1 MSRLRQ
7 TAKAVQFKHESTE
20 EEDDDDEQ
28 PQQRESTRR
37 SMHSYGDNGG
47 IGSGVPAFLAKLWR
61 LVDDA
66 ETNQLICWTKDGH
79 SFVIQNQAQFAR
91 ELLPLNYKHNNMASF
106 IRQLNMYGFHK
117 ITSIDNG
124 GLRFDR
130 DEIEFSHPFFKR
142 NSPYLLDQIKRKISN
157 NKNGEDKSALK
168 TEAVSK
174 ILSDV
179 KVMRGRQDNLDSRFS
194 AMKQENEVLWREI
207 ASLRQ
212 KHAKQQQIVNKLIQ
226 FLISIVQP
234 SRNMSGV
241 KRHMQLMIN
250 DAPENDRARTTSET
264 ESEGGGGPVIHELSE
279 ELLDEVM
286 NPSPTGYTGAA
297 LYDQESVSP
306 LAVERPRSNI
316 SVSSHNVDYS
326 NQSVEDLLIPGN
338 GPSASNL
345 LTAGSASPMASS
357 LSGSP
362 AQHVVYTVTEAPDSH
377 VQELPNSP
385 PYNED
390 HNVLTTPMVREEERK
405 RLELK
410 EKNKQR
416 RQAGDQQMLDSG
428 AILVEDV
435 LPKAQRSRAQL
446 KSDAQSPKVMP
457 QPVLIKSEP
466 ENNAGLL
473 GLINPTNSDMYDVNF
488 ISEDMPT
495 DLFENPSLLPTG
507 IEEAAKL
514 DQQQKFGQSTVNNGK
529 FANNFGVPATS
540 SSSSTLLD
548 ANQASTSKAAAAAK
562 AQAQAQATE
571 EEAAMA
577 VAKYT
582 GGENGVSRDPNN
594 GHQLLRMASVFV
606 DGINF
611 SSRVVSHNQE
621 HFNSSCCSDDVHGH
635 LDNMQD
641 ELESLKD
648 LLRGDGVAIDQNML
662 MGAPGRTPIFQ
673 LTEDELLLKLFNDSD
688 LLDNYGLSFP
698 NDSMSSTEKKAPSGN
713 ELISYQPNMFDL
725 SDILDTDD
733 GNKNAEANS
742 RQLQSQSSILNT
754 PRHDV

>member
-1 MSRLRQ
+1 MSRRSS
-7 TAKAVQFKHESTE
+7 AKAVQFKHESEE
-20 EEDDDDEQ
+20 EEDDEEEQ
-28 PQQRESTRR
+28 LPSRR
-37 SMHSYGDNGG
+37 MHSYGDAAT

-66 ETNQLICWTKDGH
+66 DTNRLICWTKDGQ
-79 SFVIQNQAQFAR
+79 SFVIQNQAQFAK

-142 NSPYLLDQIKRKISN
+142 NSPFLLDQIKRKISN
-157 NKNGEDKSALK
+157 NKNGDDKSVLK
-168 TEAVSK
+168 QEAVSK

-250 DAPENDRARTTSET
+250 DTPEIDRARTTSET

-286 NPSPTGYTGAA
+286 NPSPAGYTAA
-297 LYDQESVSP
+297 SQYDQESVSP

-316 SVSSHNVDYS
+316 SISSHNVDYS
-326 NQSVEDLLIPGN
+326 NQSVEDLLLQGN
-338 GPSASNL
+338 GTAGGNL
-345 LTAGSASPMASS
+345 LVGGATSPMAQSVS
-357 LSGSP
+357 QSP
-362 AQHVVYTVTEAPDSH
+362 AQQVVYTVTEAPDSH
-377 VQELPNSP
+377 VQEVPNSP
-385 PYNED
+385 PYHEEQ
-390 HNVLTTPMVREEERK
+390 NVLTTPMVREQEQK
-405 RLELK
+405 RQQLK
-410 EKNKQR
+410 EQNRLR
-416 RQAGDQQMLDSG
+416 RQTGDIVIDAGELLVDSSS
-428 AILVEDV
+428 
-435 LPKAQRSRAQL
+435 PKAQRTSSQHSRQP
-446 KSDAQSPKVMP
+446 DVMV
-457 QPVLIKSEP
+457 QPMIIKSEP
-466 ENNAGLL
+466 ENSSGLMELMTPANADLY
-473 GLINPTNSDMYDVNF
+473 NVNF

-495 DLFENPSLLPTG
+495 DIFEDTLLPDG
-507 IEEAAKL
+507 VAEAAKL
-514 DQQQKFGQSTVNNGK
+514 DQQQKFGQTTVSSGK
-529 FANNFGVPATS
+529 FASNFDVPTN
-540 SSSSTLLD
+540 STLLD
-548 ANQASTSKAAAAAK
+548 ANQASTSKAAAK
-562 AQAQAQATE
+562 AQASE
-571 EEAAMA
+571 EKGMA

-582 GGENGVSRDPNN
+582 GAENGSNRDPNT
-594 GHQLLRMASVFV
+594 GQLLRMASVLV
-606 DGINF
+606 DQKHSN
-611 SSRVVSHNQE
+611 SSRISHNQAA
-621 HFNSSCCSDDVHGH
+621 NSYCCSDDLHGH

-641 ELESLKD
+641 ELETLKD

-662 MGAPGRTPIFQ
+662 LG
-673 LTEDELLLKLFNDSD
+673 LFNDSD
-688 LLDNYGLSFP
+688 LMDNYGLSFP
-698 NDSMSSTEKKAPSGN
+698 NDSMSSEKKAPSGS
-713 ELISYQPNMFDL
+713 ELISYQPMYDL

-733 GNKNAEANS
+733 GNKDQEAS
-742 RQLQSQSSILNT
+742 RRQLQTQSSVLNT
-754 PRHDV
+754 PRHEL

>member
-1 MSRLRQ
+1 MSRRSS
-7 TAKAVQFKHESTE
+7 AKAVQFKHESEE
-20 EEDDDDEQ
+20 EEDDEEEQ
-28 PQQRESTRR
+28 LPSRR
-37 SMHSYGDNGG
+37 MHSYGDAAT

-66 ETNQLICWTKDGH
+66 DTNRLICWTKDGQ
-79 SFVIQNQAQFAR
+79 SFVIQNQAQFAK

-142 NSPYLLDQIKRKISN
+142 NSPFLLDQIKRKISN
-157 NKNGEDKSALK
+157 NKNGDDKSVLK
-168 TEAVSK
+168 QEAVSK

-250 DAPENDRARTTSET
+250 DTPEIDRARTTSET

-286 NPSPTGYTGAA
+286 NPSPAGYTAA
-297 LYDQESVSP
+297 SQYDQESVSP

-316 SVSSHNVDYS
+316 SISSHNVDYS
-326 NQSVEDLLIPGN
+326 NQSVEDLLLQGN
-338 GPSASNL
+338 GTAGGNL
-345 LTAGSASPMASS
+345 LVGGATSPMAQSVS
-357 LSGSP
+357 QSP
-362 AQHVVYTVTEAPDSH
+362 SQHVVYTVTEAPDSH
-377 VQELPNSP
+377 VQEVPNSP
-385 PYNED
+385 PYHEEQ
-390 HNVLTTPMVREEERK
+390 NVLTTPMVREQEQK
-405 RLELK
+405 RQQLK
-410 EKNKQR
+410 EQNKLR
-416 RQAGDQQMLDSG
+416 RQTGDIVIDAGE
-428 AILVEDV
+428 ILVD
-435 LPKAQRSRAQL
+435 S
-446 KSDAQSPKVMP
+446 SSPKTQRTSSQHSRQPDVMV
-457 QPVLIKSEP
+457 QPMIIKSEP
-466 ENNAGLL
+466 ENSSGLMELMTPANADLY
-473 GLINPTNSDMYDVNF
+473 NVNF

-495 DLFENPSLLPTG
+495 DIFEDALLPDG
-507 IEEAAKL
+507 VSEATKL
-514 DQQQKFGQSTVNNGK
+514 DQQQKFGQTTVSSGK
-529 FANNFGVPATS
+529 FASNFDVPTN
-540 SSSSTLLD
+540 STLLD
-548 ANQASTSKAAAAAK
+548 ANQASTSKAAAK
-562 AQAQAQATE
+562 AQASE
-571 EEAAMA
+571 EEGLA

-582 GGENGVSRDPNN
+582 GAENGSNRDPNT
-594 GHQLLRMASVFV
+594 GQLLRMASV
-606 DGINF
+606 
-611 SSRVVSHNQE
+611 
-621 HFNSSCCSDDVHGH
+621 DDLHGH

-641 ELESLKD
+641 ELETLKD

-662 MGAPGRTPIFQ
+662 MG
-673 LTEDELLLKLFNDSD
+673 LFNDSD
-688 LLDNYGLSFP
+688 LMDNYGLSFP
-698 NDSMSSTEKKAPSGN
+698 NDSMSSEKKAPSGS
-713 ELISYQPNMFDL
+713 ELISYQPMYDL

-733 GNKNAEANS
+733 GNKDQEAIR
-742 RQLQSQSSILNT
+742 RQLQTQSSVLNT
-754 PRHDV
+754 PRHEL

>member
-1 MSRLRQ
+1 MSRRSS
-7 TAKAVQFKHESTE
+7 AKAVQFKHESEE
-20 EEDDDDEQ
+20 EEDDEEEQ
-28 PQQRESTRR
+28 LPSRR
-37 SMHSYGDNGG
+37 MHSYGDAAT

-66 ETNQLICWTKDGH
+66 DTNRLICWTKDGQ
-79 SFVIQNQAQFAR
+79 SFVIQNQAQFAK

-142 NSPYLLDQIKRKISN
+142 NSPFLLDQIKRKISN
-157 NKNGEDKSALK
+157 NKNGDDKSVLK
-168 TEAVSK
+168 QEAVSK

-250 DAPENDRARTTSET
+250 DTPEIDRARTTSET

-286 NPSPTGYTGAA
+286 NPSPAGYTAA
-297 LYDQESVSP
+297 SQYDQESVSP

-316 SVSSHNVDYS
+316 SISSHNVDYS
-326 NQSVEDLLIPGN
+326 NQSVEDLLLQGN
-338 GPSASNL
+338 GTAGGNL
-345 LTAGSASPMASS
+345 LVGGATSPMAQSVS
-357 LSGSP
+357 QSP
-362 AQHVVYTVTEAPDSH
+362 AQQVVYTVTEAPDSH
-377 VQELPNSP
+377 VQEVPNSP
-385 PYNED
+385 PYHEEQ
-390 HNVLTTPMVREEERK
+390 NVLTTPMVREQEQK
-405 RLELK
+405 RQQLK
-410 EKNKQR
+410 EQNRLR
-416 RQAGDQQMLDSG
+416 RQTGDIVIDAGELLVDSSS
-428 AILVEDV
+428 
-435 LPKAQRSRAQL
+435 PKAQRTSSQHSRQP
-446 KSDAQSPKVMP
+446 DVMV
-457 QPVLIKSEP
+457 QPMIIKSEP
-466 ENNAGLL
+466 ENSSGLMELMTPANADLY
-473 GLINPTNSDMYDVNF
+473 NVNF

-495 DLFENPSLLPTG
+495 DIFEDTLLPDG
-507 IEEAAKL
+507 VAEAAKL
-514 DQQQKFGQSTVNNGK
+514 DQQQKFGQTTVSSGK
-529 FANNFGVPATS
+529 FASNFDVPTN
-540 SSSSTLLD
+540 STLLD
-548 ANQASTSKAAAAAK
+548 ANQASTSKAAAK
-562 AQAQAQATE
+562 AQASE
-571 EEAAMA
+571 EKGMA

-582 GGENGVSRDPNN
+582 GAENGSNRDPNT
-594 GHQLLRMASVFV
+594 GQLLRMASV
-606 DGINF
+606 
-611 SSRVVSHNQE
+611 
-621 HFNSSCCSDDVHGH
+621 DDLHGH

-641 ELESLKD
+641 ELETLKD

-662 MGAPGRTPIFQ
+662 LG
-673 LTEDELLLKLFNDSD
+673 LFNDSD
-688 LLDNYGLSFP
+688 LMDNYGLSFP
-698 NDSMSSTEKKAPSGN
+698 NDSMSSEKKAPSGS
-713 ELISYQPNMFDL
+713 ELISYQPMYDL

-733 GNKNAEANS
+733 GNKDQEAS
-742 RQLQSQSSILNT
+742 RRQLQTQSSVLNT
-754 PRHDV
+754 PRHEL

>member
-1 MSRLRQ
+1 MSRSRSS
-7 TAKAVQFKHESTE
+7 AKAVQFKHESEE
-20 EEDDDDEQ
+20 EEDDEEEQ
-28 PQQRESTRR
+28 LPGRR
-37 SMHSYGDNGG
+37 MHSFGDAGA

-61 LVDDA
+61 LVDDGD
-66 ETNQLICWTKDGH
+66 TNRLICWTKDGQ
-79 SFVIQNQAQFAR
+79 SFVIQNQAQFAK

-157 NKNGEDKSALK
+157 NKNGDDKSALK
-168 TEAVSK
+168 QEAVSK

-250 DAPENDRARTTSET
+250 DTPENDRARTTSET

-286 NPSPTGYTGAA
+286 NPSPVGYATASQ
-297 LYDQESVSP
+297 YDQESVSP

-326 NQSVEDLLIPGN
+326 NQSVEDLLLQGN
-338 GPSASNL
+338 GAPGSNIL
-345 LTAGSASPMASS
+345 VGGAASPLASS
-357 LSGSP
+357 VSQSP
-362 AQHVVYTVTEAPDSH
+362 AQQVVYTVTEAPDSH
-377 VQELPNSP
+377 VQEMPNSP
-385 PYNED
+385 PFNEEQ
-390 HNVLTTPMVREEERK
+390 NVLTTPMVREQEQK
-405 RLELK
+405 RQQLK
-410 EKNKQR
+410 EKNKLR
-416 RQAGDQQMLDSG
+416 RQAGDVTIDNG
-428 AILVEDV
+428 EILVEGV
-435 LPKAQRSRAQL
+435 SSKVQRAGSQIN
-446 KSDAQSPKVMP
+446 AQSNTIV
-457 QPVLIKSEP
+457 QPIMIKSEP
-466 ENNAGLL
+466 ENNS
-473 GLINPTNSDMYDVNF
+473 GLIDLMTPSNSDLYNVNF
-488 ISEDMPT
+488 ISQDMPT
-495 DLFENPSLLPTG
+495 DIFEDSSLIPAG
-507 IEEAAKL
+507 VDEAAKL
-514 DQQQKFGQSTVNNGK
+514 DQQQKFGQSTVNSGK
-529 FANNFGVPATS
+529 FASNFDVPS
-540 SSSSTLLD
+540 NSTMLD
-548 ANQASTSKAAAAAK
+548 ADQASTSKAAAK
-562 AQAQAQATE
+562 AQATE
-571 EEAAMA
+571 DEAMA

-582 GGENGVSRDPNN
+582 GNENGSTRDPNN
-594 GHQLLRMASVFV
+594 GQLLRMPSV
-606 DGINF
+606 
-611 SSRVVSHNQE
+611 
-621 HFNSSCCSDDVHGH
+621 DDLHGH
-635 LDNMQD
+635 LDSMQD
-641 ELESLKD
+641 ELETLKD

-662 MGAPGRTPIFQ
+662 LGAPGRTPIFQ

-688 LLDNYGLSFP
+688 LMDNYGLSFP
-698 NDSMSSTEKKAPSGN
+698 NDSISSEKKAPSGS
-713 ELISYQPNMFDL
+713 ELISYQPMYDL

-733 GNKNAEANS
+733 GNKDQEAGT
-742 RQLQSQSSILNT
+742 RQLQTQSSVLNT
-754 PRHDV
+754 PRHEL

>member
-1 MSRLRQ
+1 MSRSRSS
-7 TAKAVQFKHESTE
+7 AKAVQFKHESEE
-20 EEDDDDEQ
+20 EEDDEEEQ
-28 PQQRESTRR
+28 LPSRR
-37 SMHSYGDNGG
+37 MHSYGDAGA

-66 ETNQLICWTKDGH
+66 DTNRLICWTKDGQ
-79 SFVIQNQAQFAR
+79 SFVIQNQAQFAK

-157 NKNGEDKSALK
+157 NKNGDDKSVLK
-168 TEAVSK
+168 QEAVSK

-264 ESEGGGGPVIHELSE
+264 ESESGGGPVIHELSE

-286 NPSPTGYTGAA
+286 NPSPAGYAA
-297 LYDQESVSP
+297 ASQYDQESASP

-316 SVSSHNVDYS
+316 SISSHNVDYS
-326 NQSVEDLLIPGN
+326 NQSVEDLLLQGN
-338 GPSASNL
+338 GSAGGNL
-345 LTAGSASPMASS
+345 LVGGAASPLASS
-357 LSGSP
+357 VSQSP
-362 AQHVVYTVTEAPDSH
+362 AQHVLYTVTEAPDSH
-377 VQELPNSP
+377 VQEVPNSP
-385 PYNED
+385 PYHEEQ
-390 HNVLTTPMVREEERK
+390 NVLTTPMVREQEQK
-405 RLELK
+405 RQQLK
-410 EKNKQR
+410 EQNKLR
-416 RQAGDQQMLDSG
+416 RRVGEETIDPAP
-428 AILVEDV
+428 ILVDEG
-435 LPKAQRSRAQL
+435 LPKVQRKGSQVNVQ
-446 KSDAQSPKVMP
+446 SDVMV
-457 QPVLIKSEP
+457 QPMIIKAEP
-466 ENNAGLL
+466 ENNSGLME
-473 GLINPTNSDMYDVNF
+473 LINPANSDLYNVNF

-495 DLFENPSLLPTG
+495 DIFEDSSLLPAG
-507 IEEAAKL
+507 VGEAAKL
-514 DQQQKFGQSTVNNGK
+514 DQQQKFGQSTVSSGK
-529 FANNFGVPATS
+529 FASNFDVPTNS
-540 SSSSTLLD
+540 SLLD
-548 ANQASTSKAAAAAK
+548 ANQASTSKAAAK
-562 AQAQAQATE
+562 AQANE
-571 EEAAMA
+571 EEGMA

-582 GGENGVSRDPNN
+582 GSENGTQPRDPNN
-594 GHQLLRMASVFV
+594 SQLLRMPSVLV
-606 DGINF
+606 DQKT
-611 SSRVVSHNQE
+611 SSTTSQNSHNQE
-621 HFNSSCCSDDVHGH
+621 ANSYCCSDDLHGH
-635 LDNMQD
+635 LDSMQD
-641 ELESLKD
+641 ELETLKD

-662 MGAPGRTPIFQ
+662 LG
-673 LTEDELLLKLFNDSD
+673 LFNDSD
-688 LLDNYGLSFP
+688 LMDNYGLSFP
-698 NDSMSSTEKKAPSGN
+698 NDSISSEKKAPSGS
-713 ELISYQPNMFDL
+713 ELITYQPMYDL

-733 GNKNAEANS
+733 GNKDQEANR
-742 RQLQSQSSILNT
+742 RQLQAQNSVLNT
-754 PRHDV
+754 PRHEV

>member
-1 MSRLRQ
+1 MSRRSS
-7 TAKAVQFKHESTE
+7 AKAVQFKHESEE
-20 EEDDDDEQ
+20 EEDDEEEQ
-28 PQQRESTRR
+28 LPSRR
-37 SMHSYGDNGG
+37 MHSYGDAAT

-66 ETNQLICWTKDGH
+66 DTNRLICWTKDGQ
-79 SFVIQNQAQFAR
+79 SFVIQNQAQFAK

-142 NSPYLLDQIKRKISN
+142 NSPFLLDQIKRKISN
-157 NKNGEDKSALK
+157 NKNGDDKSVLK
-168 TEAVSK
+168 QEAVSK

-250 DAPENDRARTTSET
+250 DTPEIDRARTTSET

-286 NPSPTGYTGAA
+286 NPSPAGYTAA
-297 LYDQESVSP
+297 SQYDQESVSP

-316 SVSSHNVDYS
+316 SISSHNVDYS
-326 NQSVEDLLIPGN
+326 NQSVEDLLLQGN
-338 GPSASNL
+338 GTAGGNL
-345 LTAGSASPMASS
+345 LVGGATSPMAQSVS
-357 LSGSP
+357 QSP
-362 AQHVVYTVTEAPDSH
+362 SQHVVYTVTEAPDSH
-377 VQELPNSP
+377 VQEVPNSP
-385 PYNED
+385 PYHEEQ
-390 HNVLTTPMVREEERK
+390 NVLTTPMVREQEQK
-405 RLELK
+405 RQQLK
-410 EKNKQR
+410 EQNKLR
-416 RQAGDQQMLDSG
+416 RQTGDIVIDAGE
-428 AILVEDV
+428 ILVD
-435 LPKAQRSRAQL
+435 S
-446 KSDAQSPKVMP
+446 SSPKTQRTSSQHSRQPDVMV
-457 QPVLIKSEP
+457 QPMIIKSEP
-466 ENNAGLL
+466 ENSSGLMELMTPANADLY
-473 GLINPTNSDMYDVNF
+473 NVNF

-495 DLFENPSLLPTG
+495 DIFEDALLPDG
-507 IEEAAKL
+507 VSEATKL
-514 DQQQKFGQSTVNNGK
+514 DQQQKFGQTTVSSGK
-529 FANNFGVPATS
+529 FASNFDVPTN
-540 SSSSTLLD
+540 STLLD
-548 ANQASTSKAAAAAK
+548 ANQASTSKAAAK
-562 AQAQAQATE
+562 AQASE
-571 EEAAMA
+571 EEGLA

-582 GGENGVSRDPNN
+582 GAENGSNRDPNT
-594 GHQLLRMASVFV
+594 GQLLRMASV
-606 DGINF
+606 
-611 SSRVVSHNQE
+611 
-621 HFNSSCCSDDVHGH
+621 DDLHGH

-641 ELESLKD
+641 ELETLKD

-662 MGAPGRTPIFQ
+662 MGAPSRTPNFQ
-673 LTEDELLLKLFNDSD
+673 LPEDELLLKLFNDSD
-688 LLDNYGLSFP
+688 LMDNYGLSFP
-698 NDSMSSTEKKAPSGN
+698 NDSMSSEKKAPSGS
-713 ELISYQPNMFDL
+713 ELISYQPMYDL

-733 GNKNAEANS
+733 GNKDQEAIR
-742 RQLQSQSSILNT
+742 RQLQTQSSVLNT
-754 PRHDV
+754 PRHEL

>member
-1 MSRLRQ
+1 MSRRSS
-7 TAKAVQFKHESTE
+7 AKAVQFKHESEE
-20 EEDDDDEQ
+20 EEDDEEEQ
-28 PQQRESTRR
+28 LPSRR
-37 SMHSYGDNGG
+37 MHSYGDAAT

-66 ETNQLICWTKDGH
+66 DTNRLICWTKDGQ
-79 SFVIQNQAQFAR
+79 SFVIQNQAQFAK

-142 NSPYLLDQIKRKISN
+142 NSPFLLDQIKRKISN
-157 NKNGEDKSALK
+157 NKNGDDKSVLK
-168 TEAVSK
+168 QEAVSK

-250 DAPENDRARTTSET
+250 DTPEIDRARTTSET

-286 NPSPTGYTGAA
+286 NPSPAGYTAA
-297 LYDQESVSP
+297 SQYDQESVSP

-316 SVSSHNVDYS
+316 SISSHNVDYS
-326 NQSVEDLLIPGN
+326 NQSVEDLLLQGN
-338 GPSASNL
+338 GTAGGNL
-345 LTAGSASPMASS
+345 LVGGATSPMAQSVS
-357 LSGSP
+357 QSP
-362 AQHVVYTVTEAPDSH
+362 SQHVVYTVTEAPDSH
-377 VQELPNSP
+377 VQEVPNSP
-385 PYNED
+385 PYHEEQ
-390 HNVLTTPMVREEERK
+390 NVLTTPMVREQEQK
-405 RLELK
+405 RQQLK
-410 EKNKQR
+410 EQNKLR
-416 RQAGDQQMLDSG
+416 RQTGDIVIDAGE
-428 AILVEDV
+428 ILVD
-435 LPKAQRSRAQL
+435 S
-446 KSDAQSPKVMP
+446 SSPKTQRTSSQHSRQPDVMV
-457 QPVLIKSEP
+457 QPMIIKSEP
-466 ENNAGLL
+466 ENSSGLMELMTPANADLY
-473 GLINPTNSDMYDVNF
+473 NVNF

-495 DLFENPSLLPTG
+495 DIFEDALLPDG
-507 IEEAAKL
+507 VSEATKL
-514 DQQQKFGQSTVNNGK
+514 DQQQKFGQTTVSSGK
-529 FANNFGVPATS
+529 FASNFDVPTN
-540 SSSSTLLD
+540 STLLD
-548 ANQASTSKAAAAAK
+548 ANQASTSKAAAK
-562 AQAQAQATE
+562 AQASE
-571 EEAAMA
+571 EEGLA

-582 GGENGVSRDPNN
+582 GAENGSNRDPNT
-594 GHQLLRMASVFV
+594 GQLLRMASVLV
-606 DGINF
+606 DQKHSN
-611 SSRVVSHNQE
+611 SSRISHNQAA
-621 HFNSSCCSDDVHGH
+621 NSYCCSDDLHGH

-641 ELESLKD
+641 ELETLKD

-662 MGAPGRTPIFQ
+662 MGAPSRTPNFQ
-673 LTEDELLLKLFNDSD
+673 LPEDELLLKLFNDSD
-688 LLDNYGLSFP
+688 LMDNYGLSFP
-698 NDSMSSTEKKAPSGN
+698 NDSMSSEKKAPSGS
-713 ELISYQPNMFDL
+713 ELISYQPMYDL

-733 GNKNAEANS
+733 GNKDQEAIR
-742 RQLQSQSSILNT
+742 RQLQTQSSVLNT
-754 PRHDV
+754 PRHEL

>member
-1 MSRLRQ
+1 MSRPRSS
-7 TAKAVQFKHESTE
+7 AKAVQFKHESEE
-20 EEDDDDEQ
+20 EEDDEEEQ
-28 PQQRESTRR
+28 LPSRR
-37 SMHSYGDNGG
+37 MHSFGDAGA

-66 ETNQLICWTKDGH
+66 DTNRLICWTKDGQ
-79 SFVIQNQAQFAR
+79 SFVIQNQAQFAK

-157 NKNGEDKSALK
+157 NKNGDDKSVLK
-168 TEAVSK
+168 QEAVSK

-250 DAPENDRARTTSET
+250 DTPENDRARSTSET

-286 NPSPTGYTGAA
+286 NPSPTNYAA
-297 LYDQESVSP
+297 ASQYDQESVSP

-316 SVSSHNVDYS
+316 SISSHNVDYS
-326 NQSVEDLLIPGN
+326 NQSVEDLLLQGN
-338 GPSASNL
+338 GTAGGNL
-345 LTAGSASPMASS
+345 LVGGAASPLASS
-357 LSGSP
+357 VSSQSP
-362 AQHVVYTVTEAPDSH
+362 AQQVVYTVTEAPDSH
-377 VQELPNSP
+377 VQEVPNSP
-385 PYNED
+385 PYHEEQ
-390 HNVLTTPMVREEERK
+390 NVLTTPMVREQEQK
-405 RLELK
+405 RQQLK
-410 EKNKQR
+410 EQNKLR
-416 RQAGDQQMLDSG
+416 RRAGEVTID
-428 AILVEDV
+428 AAPILVEEGG
-435 LPKAQRSRAQL
+435 
-446 KSDAQSPKVMP
+446 PKVQRKSNQGMV
-457 QPVLIKSEP
+457 QPMIIKAEP
-466 ENNAGLL
+466 ENNSGIME
-473 GLINPTNSDMYDVNF
+473 LINPSNSDLYNVNF

-495 DLFENPSLLPTG
+495 DIFEDSSLLPAG
-507 IEEAAKL
+507 VEEAAKL
-514 DQQQKFGQSTVNNGK
+514 DQQQKFGQSTVSSGK
-529 FANNFGVPATS
+529 FASNFDVPTNS
-540 SSSSTLLD
+540 SLLD
-548 ANQASTSKAAAAAK
+548 ANQASTSKAAAK
-562 AQAQAQATE
+562 AQANE
-571 EEAAMA
+571 EEAAALA

-582 GGENGVSRDPNN
+582 GSENGATRDLNN
-594 GHQLLRMASVFV
+594 GQLLRIPSV
-606 DGINF
+606 
-611 SSRVVSHNQE
+611 
-621 HFNSSCCSDDVHGH
+621 DDLHGH

-641 ELESLKD
+641 ELETLKD

-662 MGAPGRTPIFQ
+662 LG
-673 LTEDELLLKLFNDSD
+673 LFNDSD
-688 LLDNYGLSFP
+688 LMDNYGLSFP
-698 NDSMSSTEKKAPSGN
+698 NDSLSSEKKAPSGS
-713 ELISYQPNMFDL
+713 ELISYQPMYDL

-733 GNKNAEANS
+733 GNKDQEAN
-742 RQLQSQSSILNT
+742 RRQQLQTQNSVLNT
-754 PRHDV
+754 PRHEL

>member
-7 TAKAVQFKHESTE
+7 AAKAVQFKHESTE
-20 EEDDDDEQ
+20 EEDDDDDQ
-28 PQQRESTRR
+28 PQQRANTRR
-37 SMHSYGDNGG
+37 SMHSFGDNGA

-61 LVDDA
+61 LVDDP

-157 NKNGEDKSALK
+157 NKNGDDKSVLK

-286 NPSPTGYTGAA
+286 NPSPAGYAGAA
-297 LYDQESVSP
+297 VYDQESVSP

-326 NQSVEDLLIPGN
+326 NQSVEDLLLTGN
-338 GPSASNL
+338 GASVGNL
-345 LTAGSASPMASS
+345 LTAGAASPLASS

-362 AQHVVYTVTEAPDSH
+362 AQQIVYTVTEAPDSH

-410 EKNKQR
+410 ERNKQR
-416 RQAGDQQMLDSG
+416 RQAGDQQMVDSG
-428 AILVEDV
+428 SILVEEV
-435 LPKAQRSRAQL
+435 APKAQRTRNQL
-446 KSDAQSPKVMP
+446 KPEAQSPKAMP
-457 QPVLIKSEP
+457 QPVLIKAEP

-473 GLINPTNSDMYDVNF
+473 DLINPTNSDLYDVNF

-529 FANNFGVPATS
+529 FANNFGVPATTT

-562 AQAQAQATE
+562 ATE

-582 GGENGVSRDPNN
+582 GGENSAARDPNN
-594 GHQLLRMASVFV
+594 GHQLLRMASVLV
-606 DGINF
+606 ENMNDA
-611 SSRVVSHNQE
+611 SRVVSNNQE
-621 HFNSSCCSDDVHGH
+621 AFNSSCCSDDVHGH

-725 SDILDTDD
+725 SDILDSDD
-733 GNKNAEANS
+733 GNKDAEANR

-754 PRHDV
+754 PRHEL

>member
-1 MSRLRQ
+1 MSRSRSS
-7 TAKAVQFKHESTE
+7 AKAVQFKHESEE
-20 EEDDDDEQ
+20 EEDEEEEQ
-28 PQQRESTRR
+28 LPSRR
-37 SMHSYGDNGG
+37 MHSFGDAGA

-66 ETNQLICWTKDGH
+66 DTNRLICWTKDGQ
-79 SFVIQNQAQFAR
+79 SFVIQNQAQFAK

-157 NKNGEDKSALK
+157 NKNGDDKSVLK
-168 TEAVSK
+168 QEAVSK

-250 DAPENDRARTTSET
+250 DTPENDRARTTSET

-286 NPSPTGYTGAA
+286 NPSPTGYAA
-297 LYDQESVSP
+297 ASQYDQESASP

-316 SVSSHNVDYS
+316 SISSHNVDYS
-326 NQSVEDLLIPGN
+326 NQSVEDLLLQGN
-338 GPSASNL
+338 G
-345 LTAGSASPMASS
+345 TAGGHLLVGGGASPLASS
-357 LSGSP
+357 VSQSP
-362 AQHVVYTVTEAPDSH
+362 AQHVLYTVTEAPDSH
-377 VQELPNSP
+377 VQEVPNSP
-385 PYNED
+385 PYHEEQ
-390 HNVLTTPMVREEERK
+390 NVLTTPMVREQEQK
-405 RLELK
+405 RQQLK
-410 EKNKQR
+410 EQNKLR
-416 RQAGDQQMLDSG
+416 RRAGEDTIDP
-428 AILVEDV
+428 APILVEEG
-435 LPKAQRSRAQL
+435 LPKVQRKGSQVNVQ
-446 KSDAQSPKVMP
+446 SDVMV
-457 QPVLIKSEP
+457 QPMIIKAEP
-466 ENNAGLL
+466 ENNSGLMEL
-473 GLINPTNSDMYDVNF
+473 MNPSNSDLYDVDF

-495 DLFENPSLLPTG
+495 DIFEDSSLLSAG
-507 IEEAAKL
+507 VEEAAKL
-514 DQQQKFGQSTVNNGK
+514 DQQQKFGQSTVSSGK
-529 FANNFGVPATS
+529 FASNFDVPTNS
-540 SSSSTLLD
+540 SLLD
-548 ANQASTSKAAAAAK
+548 ANQASTSKAAAK
-562 AQAQAQATE
+562 AQANE
-571 EEAAMA
+571 EEAMT

-582 GGENGVSRDPNN
+582 GSENGSQQRDPNN
-594 GHQLLRMASVFV
+594 GQLLRIPSVLV
-606 DGINF
+606 DKKHSTINQN
-611 SSRVVSHNQE
+611 SHNQE
-621 HFNSSCCSDDVHGH
+621 ANSYCCSDDLHGH
-635 LDNMQD
+635 LDSMQD
-641 ELESLKD
+641 ELETLKD

-662 MGAPGRTPIFQ
+662 LG
-673 LTEDELLLKLFNDSD
+673 LFNDSD
-688 LLDNYGLSFP
+688 LMDNYGLSFP
-698 NDSMSSTEKKAPSGN
+698 NDSISSEKKAPSGS
-713 ELISYQPNMFDL
+713 ELISYQPMYDL

-733 GNKNAEANS
+733 GNKDQEAS
-742 RQLQSQSSILNT
+742 RRQLQTQNSVLNT
-754 PRHDV
+754 PRHEL

>member
-1 MSRLRQ
+1 MSRRSS
-7 TAKAVQFKHESTE
+7 AKAVQFKHESEE
-20 EEDDDDEQ
+20 EEDDEEEQ
-28 PQQRESTRR
+28 LPSRR
-37 SMHSYGDNGG
+37 MHSYGDAAA

-66 ETNQLICWTKDGH
+66 DTNRLICWTKDGQ
-79 SFVIQNQAQFAR
+79 SFVIQNQAQFAK

-142 NSPYLLDQIKRKISN
+142 NSPFLLDQIKRKISN
-157 NKNGEDKSALK
+157 NKNGDDKSVLK
-168 TEAVSK
+168 QEAVSK

-250 DAPENDRARTTSET
+250 DTPEIDRARTTSET

-286 NPSPTGYTGAA
+286 NPSPAGYTAA
-297 LYDQESVSP
+297 SQYDQESVSP

-316 SVSSHNVDYS
+316 SISSHNVDYS
-326 NQSVEDLLIPGN
+326 NQSVEDLLLQGN
-338 GPSASNL
+338 GTAGGNL
-345 LTAGSASPMASS
+345 LVGGATSPMAQSVS
-357 LSGSP
+357 QSP
-362 AQHVVYTVTEAPDSH
+362 SPHVVYTVTEAPDSH
-377 VQELPNSP
+377 VQEVPNSP
-385 PYNED
+385 PYHEEQ
-390 HNVLTTPMVREEERK
+390 NVLTTPMVREQEQK
-405 RLELK
+405 RQQLK
-410 EKNKQR
+410 EQNKQR
-416 RQAGDQQMLDSG
+416 RQAGDNVIDAG
-428 AILVEDV
+428 EILVD
-435 LPKAQRSRAQL
+435 S
-446 KSDAQSPKVMP
+446 SSPKTQRTSSQHSRQPDVMV
-457 QPVLIKSEP
+457 QPMIIKSEP
-466 ENNAGLL
+466 ENSSGLMELMTPPNADLY
-473 GLINPTNSDMYDVNF
+473 NVNF

-495 DLFENPSLLPTG
+495 DIFEDAPLPDG
-507 IEEAAKL
+507 VSEAAKL
-514 DQQQKFGQSTVNNGK
+514 DKQQKFGQTTVSSGK
-529 FANNFGVPATS
+529 FASNFDVPTN
-540 SSSSTLLD
+540 STLLD
-548 ANQASTSKAAAAAK
+548 ANQASTSKAAAK
-562 AQAQAQATE
+562 AQASE
-571 EEAAMA
+571 EEGLA

-582 GGENGVSRDPNN
+582 GAENGSNRDPNT
-594 GHQLLRMASVFV
+594 GQLLRMASVLV
-606 DGINF
+606 DQKHSNSTRI
-611 SSRVVSHNQE
+611 SHNQAA
-621 HFNSSCCSDDVHGH
+621 NSYCCSDDLHGH

-641 ELESLKD
+641 ELETLKD

-662 MGAPGRTPIFQ
+662 MG
-673 LTEDELLLKLFNDSD
+673 LFNDSD
-688 LLDNYGLSFP
+688 LMDNYGLSFP
-698 NDSMSSTEKKAPSGN
+698 NDSMSSEKKAPSGS
-713 ELISYQPNMFDL
+713 ELISYQPMYDL

-733 GNKNAEANS
+733 GNKDQEAS
-742 RQLQSQSSILNT
+742 RRQLQTQSSVLNT
-754 PRHDV
+754 PRHEL

>member
-1 MSRLRQ
+1 MSRPRSS
-7 TAKAVQFKHESTE
+7 AKAVQFKHESEE
-20 EEDDDDEQ
+20 EEDDEEEQ
-28 PQQRESTRR
+28 LPSRR
-37 SMHSYGDNGG
+37 MHSFGDAGA

-66 ETNQLICWTKDGH
+66 DTNRLICWTKDGQ
-79 SFVIQNQAQFAR
+79 SFVIQNQAQFAK

-157 NKNGEDKSALK
+157 NKNGDDKSVLK
-168 TEAVSK
+168 QEAVSK

-250 DAPENDRARTTSET
+250 DTPENDRARSTSET

-286 NPSPTGYTGAA
+286 NPSPTNYAA
-297 LYDQESVSP
+297 ASQYDQESVSP

-316 SVSSHNVDYS
+316 SISSHNVDYS
-326 NQSVEDLLIPGN
+326 NQSVEDLLLQGN
-338 GPSASNL
+338 GTAGGNL
-345 LTAGSASPMASS
+345 LVGGAASPLASS
-357 LSGSP
+357 VSSQSP
-362 AQHVVYTVTEAPDSH
+362 AQQVVYTVTEAPDSH
-377 VQELPNSP
+377 VQEVPNSP
-385 PYNED
+385 PYHEEQ
-390 HNVLTTPMVREEERK
+390 NVLTTPMVREQEQK
-405 RLELK
+405 RQQLK
-410 EKNKQR
+410 EQNKLR
-416 RQAGDQQMLDSG
+416 RRAGEVTID
-428 AILVEDV
+428 AAPILVEEGG
-435 LPKAQRSRAQL
+435 
-446 KSDAQSPKVMP
+446 PKVQRKSNQGMV
-457 QPVLIKSEP
+457 QPMIIKAEP
-466 ENNAGLL
+466 ENNSGIME
-473 GLINPTNSDMYDVNF
+473 LINPSNSDLYNVNF

-495 DLFENPSLLPTG
+495 DIFEDSSLLPAG
-507 IEEAAKL
+507 VEEAAKL
-514 DQQQKFGQSTVNNGK
+514 DQQQKFGQSTVSSGK
-529 FANNFGVPATS
+529 FASNFDVPTNS
-540 SSSSTLLD
+540 SLLD
-548 ANQASTSKAAAAAK
+548 ANQASTSKAAAK
-562 AQAQAQATE
+562 AQANE
-571 EEAAMA
+571 EEAAALA

-582 GGENGVSRDPNN
+582 GSENGATRDLNN
-594 GHQLLRMASVFV
+594 GQLLRIPSVLV
-606 DGINF
+606 DKKISHTSQN
-611 SSRVVSHNQE
+611 SHNQE
-621 HFNSSCCSDDVHGH
+621 ANSYCCSDDLHGH

-641 ELESLKD
+641 ELETLKD

-662 MGAPGRTPIFQ
+662 LG
-673 LTEDELLLKLFNDSD
+673 LFNDSD
-688 LLDNYGLSFP
+688 LMDNYGLSFP
-698 NDSMSSTEKKAPSGN
+698 NDSLSSEKKAPSGS
-713 ELISYQPNMFDL
+713 ELISYQPMYDL

-733 GNKNAEANS
+733 GNKDQEAN
-742 RQLQSQSSILNT
+742 RRQQLQTQNSVLNT
-754 PRHDV
+754 PRHEL

>member
-1 MSRLRQ
+1 MSRRSS
-7 TAKAVQFKHESTE
+7 AKAVQFKHESEE
-20 EEDDDDEQ
+20 EEDDEEEQ
-28 PQQRESTRR
+28 LPSRR
-37 SMHSYGDNGG
+37 MHSYGDAAT

-66 ETNQLICWTKDGH
+66 DTNRLICWTKDGQ
-79 SFVIQNQAQFAR
+79 SFVIQNQAQFAK

-142 NSPYLLDQIKRKISN
+142 NSPFLLDQIKRKISN
-157 NKNGEDKSALK
+157 NKNGDDKSVLK
-168 TEAVSK
+168 QEAVSK

-250 DAPENDRARTTSET
+250 DTPEIDRARTTSET

-286 NPSPTGYTGAA
+286 NPSPAGYTAA
-297 LYDQESVSP
+297 SQYDQESVSP

-316 SVSSHNVDYS
+316 SISSHNVDYS
-326 NQSVEDLLIPGN
+326 NQSVEDLLLQGN
-338 GPSASNL
+338 GTAGGNL
-345 LTAGSASPMASS
+345 LVGGATSPMAQSVS
-357 LSGSP
+357 QSP
-362 AQHVVYTVTEAPDSH
+362 AQQVVYTVTEAPDSH
-377 VQELPNSP
+377 VQEVPNSP
-385 PYNED
+385 PYHEEQ
-390 HNVLTTPMVREEERK
+390 NVLTTPMVREQEQK
-405 RLELK
+405 RQQLK
-410 EKNKQR
+410 EQNRLR
-416 RQAGDQQMLDSG
+416 RQTGDIVIDAGELLVDSSS
-428 AILVEDV
+428 
-435 LPKAQRSRAQL
+435 PKAQRTSSQHSRQP
-446 KSDAQSPKVMP
+446 DVMV
-457 QPVLIKSEP
+457 QPMIIKSEP
-466 ENNAGLL
+466 ENSSGLMELMTPANADLY
-473 GLINPTNSDMYDVNF
+473 NVNF

-495 DLFENPSLLPTG
+495 DIFEDTLLPDG
-507 IEEAAKL
+507 VAEAAKL
-514 DQQQKFGQSTVNNGK
+514 DQQQKFGQTTVSSGK
-529 FANNFGVPATS
+529 FASNFDVPTN
-540 SSSSTLLD
+540 STLLD
-548 ANQASTSKAAAAAK
+548 ANQASTSKAAAK
-562 AQAQAQATE
+562 AQASE
-571 EEAAMA
+571 EKGMA

-582 GGENGVSRDPNN
+582 GAENGSNRDPNT
-594 GHQLLRMASVFV
+594 GQLLRMASV
-606 DGINF
+606 
-611 SSRVVSHNQE
+611 
-621 HFNSSCCSDDVHGH
+621 DDLHGH

-641 ELESLKD
+641 ELETLKD

-662 MGAPGRTPIFQ
+662 LGAPSRTPNFQ
-673 LTEDELLLKLFNDSD
+673 LPEDELLLKLFNDSD
-688 LLDNYGLSFP
+688 LMDNYGLSFP
-698 NDSMSSTEKKAPSGN
+698 NDSMSSEKKAPSGS
-713 ELISYQPNMFDL
+713 ELISYQPMYDL

-733 GNKNAEANS
+733 GNKDQEAS
-742 RQLQSQSSILNT
+742 RRQLQTQSSVLNT
-754 PRHDV
+754 PRHEL

>member
-1 MSRLRQ
+1 MSRPRSS
-7 TAKAVQFKHESTE
+7 AKAVQFKHESEE
-20 EEDDDDEQ
+20 EEDDEEEQ
-28 PQQRESTRR
+28 LPSRR
-37 SMHSYGDNGG
+37 MHSFGDAGA

-61 LVDDA
+61 LVDDGD
-66 ETNQLICWTKDGH
+66 TNRLICWTKDGQ
-79 SFVIQNQAQFAR
+79 SFVIQNQAQFAK

-157 NKNGEDKSALK
+157 NKNGDDKSVLK
-168 TEAVSK
+168 QEAVSK

-250 DAPENDRARTTSET
+250 DTPENDRARSTSET

-286 NPSPTGYTGAA
+286 NPSPTGYAA
-297 LYDQESVSP
+297 ASQYDQESVSP

-316 SVSSHNVDYS
+316 SISSHNVDYS
-326 NQSVEDLLIPGN
+326 NQSVEDLLLQGN
-338 GPSASNL
+338 GTAGGNL
-345 LTAGSASPMASS
+345 LVGGAASPLASS
-357 LSGSP
+357 VSSQSP
-362 AQHVVYTVTEAPDSH
+362 SQQVVYTVTEAPDSH
-377 VQELPNSP
+377 VQEVPNSP
-385 PYNED
+385 PYHEEQ
-390 HNVLTTPMVREEERK
+390 NVLTTPMVREQEQK
-405 RLELK
+405 RQQLK
-410 EKNKQR
+410 EQNKLR
-416 RQAGDQQMLDSG
+416 RRAGEVTID
-428 AILVEDV
+428 AAPILIEEGV
-435 LPKAQRSRAQL
+435 
-446 KSDAQSPKVMP
+446 PKVQRKSSQVNA
-457 QPVLIKSEP
+457 QPEVMVKPMIIKAEP
-466 ENNAGLL
+466 ENNSGIME
-473 GLINPTNSDMYDVNF
+473 LINPSNSDLYNVNF

-495 DLFENPSLLPTG
+495 DIFEDSSLLPAG
-507 IEEAAKL
+507 VKEAAKL
-514 DQQQKFGQSTVNNGK
+514 DQQQKFGQSTVSSGK
-529 FANNFGVPATS
+529 FASNFDVPTNS
-540 SSSSTLLD
+540 SLLD
-548 ANQASTSKAAAAAK
+548 ANQASTSKAAAK
-562 AQAQAQATE
+562 AQATE
-571 EEAAMA
+571 EEAAAMA

-582 GGENGVSRDPNN
+582 GSENGATRDPNN
-594 GHQLLRMASVFV
+594 GQLLRIPSVLV
-606 DGINF
+606 DKKRSNPSQI
-611 SSRVVSHNQE
+611 SHNQE
-621 HFNSSCCSDDVHGH
+621 TNSYCCSDDLHGH

-641 ELESLKD
+641 ELETLKD

-662 MGAPGRTPIFQ
+662 LGAPGRTPIFQ
-673 LTEDELLLKLFNDSD
+673 LTEDELLLKLFNDAD
-688 LLDNYGLSFP
+688 LMDNYGLSFP
-698 NDSMSSTEKKAPSGN
+698 NDSLSSEKKAPSGS
-713 ELISYQPNMFDL
+713 ELISYQPMYDL

-733 GNKNAEANS
+733 GNKDQEANR
-742 RQLQSQSSILNT
+742 RQLQTQNSVLNT
-754 PRHDV
+754 PRHEL

>member
-1 MSRLRQ
+1 MTHLAVISNIRFHLSCNFHIELYSCVQILYLYTHTAEHKCSRTHTHTRGKVNCELEQERAAGHYMSRPRSS
-7 TAKAVQFKHESTE
+7 AKAVQFKHESEE
-20 EEDDDDEQ
+20 EEDEEEEQ
-28 PQQRESTRR
+28 LPPR
-37 SMHSYGDNGG
+37 SMHSFGDGG
-47 IGSGVPAFLAKLWR
+47 AIGSGVPAFLAKLWR

-66 ETNQLICWTKDGH
+66 DTNRLICWTKDGH
-79 SFVIQNQAQFAR
+79 SFVIQNQAQFAK

-157 NKNGEDKSALK
+157 NKNGDDKSVLK
-168 TEAVSK
+168 QEAVSK

-179 KVMRGRQDNLDSRFS
+179 KVMRGRQDTLDSRFS

-250 DAPENDRARTTSET
+250 DTPENDRARSTSET

-286 NPSPTGYTGAA
+286 NPSSH
-297 LYDQESVSP
+297 YDQESVSP

-316 SVSSHNVDYS
+316 SISSHNVDYS
-326 NQSVEDLLIPGN
+326 NQSVEDLLLQGN
-338 GPSASNL
+338 GSGGNL
-345 LTAGSASPMASS
+345 LVGGAASPLASS
-357 LSGSP
+357 VSQSP
-362 AQHVVYTVTEAPDSH
+362 AQQAVYTVTEAPDSH
-377 VQELPNSP
+377 VSETVPKSPLQHEEL
-385 PYNED
+385 
-390 HNVLTTPMVREEERK
+390 NVLTTPMVREQEQK
-405 RLELK
+405 RQQLK
-410 EKNKQR
+410 EQNKLR
-416 RQAGDQQMLDSG
+416 RRA
-428 AILVEDV
+428 AEDIIEV
-435 LPKAQRSRAQL
+435 DEVTPKAQRT
-446 KSDAQSPKVMP
+446 VF
-457 QPVLIKSEP
+457 QPMMIKSEP
-466 ENNAGLL
+466 ENNSGLMEL
-473 GLINPTNSDMYDVNF
+473 MQPTNSDLYNVNF

-495 DLFENPSLLPTG
+495 DIFEDSSLLPADV
-507 IEEAAKL
+507 EEAAKL
-514 DQQQKFGQSTVNNGK
+514 DQQQKFGQTTVSSGK
-529 FANNFGVPATS
+529 FASNFDVPTNS
-540 SSSSTLLD
+540 SLMD
-548 ANQASTSKAAAAAK
+548 ANQASTSKAAAAK
-562 AQAQAQATE
+562 AQANE
-571 EEAAMA
+571 EEAMA

-582 GGENGVSRDPNN
+582 GSENGATQNPNN
-594 GHQLLRMASVFV
+594 GHGQLLRIPSV
-606 DGINF
+606 
-611 SSRVVSHNQE
+611 
-621 HFNSSCCSDDVHGH
+621 DDLHGH

-641 ELESLKD
+641 ELETLKD

-698 NDSMSSTEKKAPSGN
+698 NDSIGSEKKAAPSGS
-713 ELISYQPNMFDL
+713 ELISYQPMYDL

-733 GNKNAEANS
+733 GNKDQEANR
-742 RQLQSQSSILNT
+742 RQLQAQNSVLNT
-754 PRHDV
+754 PRHEL